1 MLPFVLEN
9 GLSTFIL
16 MTDDPREIEL
26 WGGEV
31 APALRE
37 LVATDR
43 ARPGNGQR
51 DRGCTL
57 TLI

>member
-57 TLI
+57 I